1 MEARIKEIIDNVE
14 TIHTANGDMQQ
25 TFSNGARLITDK
37 RSGVVIM
44 KLGEKVEKVVA
55 GHLTIPQYERLME
68 EAAAL

>member
-1 MEARIKEIIDNVE
+1 MEARIRKIIDSVE

-37 RSGVVIM
+37 RSGIGIM
-44 KLGEKVEKVVA
+44 KLGEKVEKVLR
-55 GHLTIPQYERLME
+55 HLTIAQYEMLMA

>member
-1 MEARIKEIIDNVE
+1 MEARIKEIIDSVE

-25 TFSNGARLITDK
+25 TFSNGVRLITDK

-44 KLGEKVEKVVA
+44 KLGEKVEKVLR
-55 GHLTIPQYERLME
+55 HLTIAQYEMLME

>member
-1 MEARIKEIIDNVE
+1 MEARIKEIIDSVE

-25 TFSNGARLITDK
+25 TFSNGVRLITDK

-44 KLGEKVEKVVA
+44 KLGEKVEKVRRQR
-55 GHLTIPQYERLME
+55 TIARYEKRME

>member
-1 MEARIKEIIDNVE
+1 MEARIREIIDNVE

-37 RSGVVIM
+37 RSGIVIM
-44 KLGEKVEKVVA
+44 KLGEKVEKVLR
-55 GHLTIPQYERLME
+55 HLTIPEYEMLME